1 MTVQETARLCYVQV
15 MPAKGAVR
23 ERRTFT
29 ETARREQ
36 IVRAAVSTLAE
47 LGYADTSLGKI
58 AKTAGLSSVGM
69 ISYYFAGK
77 AELMG
82 EVVSTVLAAAEEAV
96 APRVAGETSA
106 VARFRTY
113 VEASLEYVAAHRAEA
128 VALIEITVGTRDPA
142 RGGDVEAGALEI
154 LADLVTRAQAERADP
169 AVDPI
174 DPHLMAV
181 AVRGAIN
188 NAVGHSLRRRPGPG
202 ADPEL
207 AAEGARIAE
216 LFARAL

>member
-1 MTVQETARLCYVQV
+1 
-15 MPAKGAVR
+15 MPARTSEAK

-36 IVRAAVSTLAE
+36 IVRAAVDTLAE

-82 EVVSTVLAAAEEAV
+82 EVVSTVLAAAEEVV
-96 APRVAGETSA
+96 APRVAAEPTALG
-106 VARFRTY
+106 RFRSY
-113 VEASLEYVAAHRAEA
+113 VEASLEYVAAHRSDA
-128 VALIEITVGTRDPA
+128 VALVEITVGTRDPQ
-142 RGGDVEAGALEI
+142 RSGDVQAVAIEI
-154 LADLVTRAQAERADP
+154 VADLVAHAQAERDAERQATGGP
-169 AVDPI
+169 TVEPI
-174 DPHLMAV
+174 APHVVAV

-216 LFARAL
+216 LFARGL